1 MNTKSI
7 VLLLLAPLALSTESV
22 VAQSVPDAAVAK
34 PVVGRAVVSLNF
46 AGGTLAE
53 FVDAVRKDQSRANI
67 VLATEARDAQVPAIV
82 LKSAGLEQALE
93 GACMAAAADYDVR
106 VKEFWRGTGEPV
118 YSITAMFPPTN
129 TQYSQQM
136 SRRRSDADVEQKQVV
151 FSTASLTIQRQ
162 KGMKPLAVAT
172 ILSTIELAMADEQK
186 APRIRFHEDSGLL
199 LVRGSRAQIVVA
211 EQVLRT
217 LEKDLDSR
225 EGRLRRERVERA
237 TQANINKGQPSK

>member
-34 PVVGRAVVSLNF
+34 PVVGPAVVSLNF

-67 VLATEARDAQVPAIV
+67 VLATQARDAQVPAIV

-106 VKEFWRGTGEPV
+106 VKEFRGFGEPV
-118 YSITAMFPPTN
+118 YSITAVQRPA
-129 TQYSQQM
+129 
-136 SRRRSDADVEQKQVV
+136 SRQGAPRRALATAIEQVV
-151 FSTASLTIQRQ
+151 FSTSSLTIERE
-162 KGMKPLAVAT
+162 KGMKPLEVAT

-199 LVRGSRAQIVVA
+199 LVRGSRAQTGVA

-217 LEKDLDSR
+217 LEKDLD
-225 EGRLRRERVERA
+225 RRESRLKILRIEARS
-237 TQANINKGQPSK
+237 NKGTSK